1 MYFFFVFLISI
12 FMEILYLSIM
22 LPLVNLTSNYNKS
35 GTIDIH
41 FLNKVLIDYSNE
53 EILFVLYSISIL
65 VILSSIVSVIFLR
78 YKIIE
83 LTISLGMA
91 ISNNLFKKLIRED
104 YQNTQ
109 KRDNADT
116 ISLISI
122 ENNRL
127 IHQVFFPI
135 GNFIYSSILFIGI
148 FLVLMFYN
156 PIVSFFVLT
165 FIILIY
171 YLFFKYLRKS
181 INYYGKLKTNLNI
194 NRFKLLQSSFS
205 MVVNIKLNNLYEFFF
220 QKLKNQNE
228 TYLNLDK
235 KLMLISF
242 LPKYIIET
250 VVFLTIIFFFLFL
263 IVWSKDPYTYAIDKL
278 TMIAFFGIKLI
289 PTFHSMYTAGI
300 LFKANNNVLYKY
312 LSVFADI
319 EQKKPKNKLIFK
331 NIKFENLSF
340 SINETTILNDLSLD
354 IKEGDKVLV
363 IGKSGSG
370 KTTLGKILVGLYN
383 PNDGKI
389 YINGKLNSNFIFE
402 NSFYLTQE
410 EYLMPETIS
419 ENIALGVQTEN
430 INYDRIKDALKSVEL
445 EYLNN
450 LKNTANF
457 NSKVGDGGIQLS
469 AGQIQRILLA
479 RIFYKKFD
487 FIILDEPTSALDS
500 KTATLV
506 IRKIMEVYRKKTVI
520 IISHDLSFRKQ
531 FNKVIELN

>member
-250 VVFLTIIFFFLFL
+250 VVFLTIIFFSCF
-263 IVWSKDPYTYAIDKL
+263 
-278 TMIAFFGIKLI
+278 
-289 PTFHSMYTAGI
+289 
-300 LFKANNNVLYKY
+300 
-312 LSVFADI
+312 
-319 EQKKPKNKLIFK
+319 
-331 NIKFENLSF
+331 
-340 SINETTILNDLSLD
+340 
-354 IKEGDKVLV
+354 
-363 IGKSGSG
+363 
-370 KTTLGKILVGLYN
+370 
-383 PNDGKI
+383 
-389 YINGKLNSNFIFE
+389 
-402 NSFYLTQE
+402 
-410 EYLMPETIS
+410 
-419 ENIALGVQTEN
+419 
-430 INYDRIKDALKSVEL
+430 
-445 EYLNN
+445 
-450 LKNTANF
+450 
-457 NSKVGDGGIQLS
+457 
-469 AGQIQRILLA
+469 
-479 RIFYKKFD
+479 
-487 FIILDEPTSALDS
+487 
-500 KTATLV
+500 
-506 IRKIMEVYRKKTVI
+506 
-520 IISHDLSFRKQ
+520 
-531 FNKVIELN
+531 

>member
-1 MYFFFVFLISI
+1 M
-12 FMEILYLSIM
+12 
-22 LPLVNLTSNYNKS
+22 
-35 GTIDIH
+35 
-41 FLNKVLIDYSNE
+41 
-53 EILFVLYSISIL
+53 
-65 VILSSIVSVIFLR
+65 
-78 YKIIE
+78 
-83 LTISLGMA
+83 
-91 ISNNLFKKLIRED
+91 
-104 YQNTQ
+104 
-109 KRDNADT
+109 
-116 ISLISI
+116 
-122 ENNRL
+122 
-127 IHQVFFPI
+127 
-135 GNFIYSSILFIGI
+135 
-148 FLVLMFYN
+148 
-156 PIVSFFVLT
+156 
-165 FIILIY
+165 
-171 YLFFKYLRKS
+171 
-181 INYYGKLKTNLNI
+181 
-194 NRFKLLQSSFS
+194 
-205 MVVNIKLNNLYEFFF
+205 
-220 QKLKNQNE
+220 
-228 TYLNLDK
+228 
-235 KLMLISF
+235 
-242 LPKYIIET
+242 
-250 VVFLTIIFFFLFL
+250 FL

-487 FIILDEPTSALDS
+487 FIILDEPTSALDF